1 MKRILNYAAIAVG
14 LWVLASF
21 AGTMIDK
28 ANGELWTQSLMVS
41 LIASLLV
48 LPAALILA
56 VRDSDKQAAEAQQE
70 QQEFDTEK
78 FSKEAFGD
86 EGPQKKEAP
95 ATVALNV
102 DDIEKHAEEMK
113 ANSGNNGSAS
123 ADAGSD
129 NDTLWPD
136 DEEEPQN
143 A

>member
-1 MKRILNYAAIAVG
+1 MKRILNYASIAVG
-14 LWVLASF
+14 LWVLGSF

-28 ANGELWTQSLMVS
+28 GNSELWTQSLMVS

-56 VRDSDKQAAEAQQE
+56 VRDSNQKEAEAK
-70 QQEFDTEK
+70 QEFDSDK
-78 FSKEAFGD
+78 FAKEAFGE

-113 ANSGNNGSAS
+113 KKNGNSSSDAS
-123 ADAGSD
+123 SD
-129 NDTLWPD
+129 KDTLWPD

>member
-1 MKRILNYAAIAVG
+1 MKRILNYASIAVG

-56 VRDSDKQAAEAQQE
+56 VRDSEKKAAEAR
-70 QQEFDTEK
+70 QEFDSEK
-78 FSKEAFGD
+78 FRQEAYGD
-86 EGPQKKEAP
+86 EGPKKKEAP

-102 DDIEKHAEEMK
+102 DDIEKHAEEIESK
-113 ANSGNNGSAS
+113 KGSDSSKDASSGN
-123 ADAGSD
+123 DK
-129 NDTLWPD
+129 LWPN